1 MTSLVYDID
10 FLIFEAVSVAE
21 ERFIS
26 ATHVPTGRKMEFAN
40 KTALWG
46 EWRKKQGGWCAEENK
61 KLGNDYWKAEDF
73 EVIEGQRP
81 RPFKIKGVCEF
92 SGEPDATKDY
102 FITPWEGAKK
112 IIDDKIKAICKK
124 LGTENYVAFT
134 GTGDVFRHDLS
145 TILKYKDRDEIMKPL
160 LLKKMK
166 DYVLDRHSTT
176 LVENLEADDWVALTV
191 LEGYNKW
198 VKNGKKDED
207 IVIGIAED
215 KDSKQTSG
223 FWYNPNKDT
232 KPRLIEGFG
241 KLWINSKDEVDG
253 CGRIWL
259 YQQTLSSDKADNYAA
274 NSATTKRW
282 GEKNSYELLKNCT
295 TDKQAFEALVQGYKT
310 LYPQPK
316 KITGWRGD
324 EIEIDWLYVLQE
336 NFNLAKML
344 RSYDEKPTDVKA
356 VLDKLGV
363 VYEI

>member
-1 MTSLVYDID
+1 MKRIIFDID
-10 FLIFEAVSVAE
+10 FLIFESVSVAE

-26 ATHVPTGRKMEFAN
+26 AHHIPTGRKMEFAN

-46 EWRKKQGGWCAEENK
+46 DWRKKQGGWCAEENK

-92 SGEPDATKDY
+92 SGEPDPSKDY

-112 IIDDKIKAICKK
+112 IIDDKIKAICKQ
-124 LGTENYVAFT
+124 LGVKEYTAFT

-145 TILKYKDRDEIMKPL
+145 TILKYKDRDDLMKPL

-166 DYVLDRHSTT
+166 DYVVDRHSTT
-176 LVENLEADDWVALTV
+176 LVEKLEADDWVALKV
-191 LEGYNKW
+191 LEGYNNW
-198 VKNGKKDED
+198 VKNGRKDED
-207 IVIGIAED
+207 IVYGIAED

-223 FWYNPNKDT
+223 WWYNPNKDT

-241 KLWINSKDEVDG
+241 ELFINAKGDVDG
-253 CGRIWL
+253 CGRLWL
-259 YQQTLSSDKADNYAA
+259 YQQTLDSDKADNYCA
-274 NSATTKRW
+274 NSASDMRW
-282 GEKNSYELLKNCT
+282 GEKKAYELLKDCT
-295 TDKQAFEALVQGYKT
+295 NDKQAFEALVLGYKT

-316 KITGWRGD
+316 TITGWRGD

-344 RSYDEKPTDVKA
+344 RSADEEPTDVKS
-356 VLDKLGV
+356 VLQKLKV
-363 VYEI
+363 NF